1 MSKKRTKRLVSDL
14 LSYSG
19 QEKWRKSF
27 ALSGV
32 LQVASDMFFGHTVLK
47 KENS

>member
-1 MSKKRTKRLVSDL
+1 M
-14 LSYSG
+14 
-19 QEKWRKSF
+19 EKESF
-27 ALSGV
+27 VLSGV